1 MIKYVYTIKQIAN
14 DQFYIELLTKQS
26 YHIGSLK
33 ERTKKRTKD
42 NKREQKRTSFKHRF
56 EQKGKSQNNPF

>member
-1 MIKYVYTIKQIAN
+1 MISFTSNFIQK
-14 DQFYIELLTKQS
+14 LS